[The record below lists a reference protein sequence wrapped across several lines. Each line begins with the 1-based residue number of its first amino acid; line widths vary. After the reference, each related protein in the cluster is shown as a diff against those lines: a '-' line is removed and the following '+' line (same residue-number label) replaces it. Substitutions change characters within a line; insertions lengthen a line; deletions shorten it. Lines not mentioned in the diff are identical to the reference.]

1 MEFKTASGLI
11 RTGEVLCDC
20 GADVLLE
27 GEYTVPDYQPEIFR
41 VLHTDVRP
49 VLLQKA
55 AVGQYAN
62 VEGYA
67 EVTVSY
73 QAPENGALCT
83 AVFKLPFSR
92 RFELS
97 GAADTFTD
105 ICCNVRAQYLSC
117 SALGPRRL
125 QARGTLSVQLL
136 VISYAERETLQSV
149 SGDGAQQLTMQL
161 PYCYKTAQQEHRF
174 SVDETLEM
182 DFGGCEA
189 LQLLRSEAYLQLQ
202 QPKYDSGRVSVSGNV
217 LLSITVSLQENNEA
231 RIVRC
236 GYELPFHQLLAMEL
250 AQEEA
255 MLVCSGSC
263 SAVNVMP
270 HAQQNL
276 LDAAV
281 SCVLEIGVYCS
292 GEQQLLE
299 DVFSTKCETA
309 VQRVTL
315 PFLQAFQPFEQ
326 EFSLQCQMP
335 CERGVQ
341 PLDWGFSAPRY
352 ETADGQGVQ
361 VAAEFY
367 CVFREADGGIIARQ
381 QTASLPVLIADA
393 DAQLMH
399 TGFAMRQCEMVKQG
413 DQLRLYAA
421 GSIQGVA
428 AKRGAVQIISSVTA
442 DEERSKTPASVPL
455 VVHYVREGES
465 AWQLA
470 KRFNTSAEL
479 IAAENERLGNDAAQ
493 SGLLLI
499 PMV

>member
-41 VLHTDVRP
+41 VLHTEVKP

-67 EVTVSY
+67 EVTVRY

-83 AVFKLPFSR
+83 AAFKLPFSR

-105 ICCNVRAQYLSC
+105 ICCNMRVQYLGC
-117 SALGPRRL
+117 NALGPRRL
-125 QARGTLSVQLL
+125 QARGTLNVQLL
-136 VISYAERETLQSV
+136 VISYCERETVQSI
-149 SGDGAQQLTMQL
+149 SGEGVQQLAMQL
-161 PYCYKTAQQEHRF
+161 PFCYKAAQQEHRF

-182 DFGGCEA
+182 DFEGCEA
-189 LQLLRSEAYLQLQ
+189 PLLLYSEAYLQLQ
-202 QPKYDSGRVSVSGNV
+202 QPKYDGGRVSVSGNV
-217 LLSITVSLQENNEA
+217 LLSAAVSLQQNGEE

-250 AQEEA
+250 PQEDA
-255 MLVCSGSC
+255 LVFCSGSC
-263 SAVNVMP
+263 SAVNVLP
-270 HAQQNL
+270 DARQNV
-276 LDAAV
+276 LDVIV
-281 SCVLEIGVYCS
+281 SCALEISAYCS

-309 VQRVTL
+309 VQSVTL
-315 PFLQAFQPFEQ
+315 PFLQTLQPFEQ

-335 CERGVQ
+335 CEHGAQ
-341 PLDWGFSAPRY
+341 SLDWGFGVPRY
-352 ETADGQGVQ
+352 EAADGEGAQ
-361 VAAEFY
+361 VSAEFF
-367 CVFREADGGIIARQ
+367 CVFRQADGSIAARQ
-381 QTASLPVLIADA
+381 QSVSLPVLLADS
-393 DAQLMH
+393 DTQPLQLS
-399 TGFAMRQCEMVKQG
+399 FAMRQCEMVKQG

-421 GSIQGVA
+421 GGVQGLA
-428 AKRGAVQIISSVTA
+428 AKRGVVQAVSSIAA
-442 DEERSKTPASVPL
+442 DEEHPKMPAAVPL
-455 VVHYVREGES
+455 VVHYVREGETV
-465 AWQLA
+465 WQLA

-479 IAAENERLGNDAAQ
+479 IAAENARLGNDAAQ